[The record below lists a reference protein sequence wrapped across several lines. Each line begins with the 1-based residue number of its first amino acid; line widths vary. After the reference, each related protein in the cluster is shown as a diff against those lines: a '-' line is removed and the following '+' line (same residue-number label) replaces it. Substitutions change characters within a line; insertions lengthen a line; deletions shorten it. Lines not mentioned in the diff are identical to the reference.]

1 MVAVGKTT
9 QVGNMGDGLFGI
21 DDPLP
26 GGNQPQALNIVVR
39 RQACGLLNLALQ
51 RALTEVELVTQ
62 RLPIDLL
69 KAVLLQKSEQL
80 MQLIFCLLYLVWLC
94 VCSSCWQ
101 AIFINSWKK
110 QASCQPLPNAI
121 PPAGCVLKS
130 CWIKVLHCS
139 LVCGSSQ

>member
-26 GGNQPQALNIVVR
+26 GRNQPQALNIVVR

-80 MQLIFCLLYLVWLC
+80 MQLIFGTVSYTHLTLPTSDLV
-94 VCSSCWQ
+94 
-101 AIFINSWKK
+101 
-110 QASCQPLPNAI
+110 
-121 PPAGCVLKS
+121 
-130 CWIKVLHCS
+130 
-139 LVCGSSQ
+139 